1 MMPGSQVTFLL
12 IFLLESVCAASVSPS
27 LLQPP
32 VKRIPIPIGDYDE
45 ETSKTTLSPNPPG
58 FTTTR
63 TVHQLCDYDP
73 CVAQTTPCYVTSE
86 QTGCLCPGL
95 TGPEVRP
102 GAPELREVKLDR
114 TGKVIVHW
122 CAPLSTVTHYK
133 VIPKGGEGQEK
144 VYGEFLRN
152 SSVPGLKVGD
162 TVCVVAI
169 NQAGVSKEECAR
181 YEPPQPDQAAL
192 TAVIIVGCV
201 GFLVL
206 VLLVAVLLL
215 RQRCRKSSMGEGEGL
230 GNPSYM
236 NDGAL

>member
-12 IFLLESVCAASVSPS
+12 IFLLESVCAASVGPS

-32 VKRIPIPIGDYDE
+32 VKHIPIPIGDYDE
-45 ETSKTTLSPNPPG
+45 ETSKTTLSPKLSG
-58 FTTTR
+58 LTTTR
-63 TVHQLCDYDP
+63 AVSQLCDYDP
-73 CVAQTTPCYVTSE
+73 CVAQTTPCSVTSD

-102 GAPELREVKLDR
+102 GAPKLQEVKLDR
-114 TGKVIVHW
+114 SGEVIVHW
-122 CAPLSTVTHYK
+122 CAPRSTVTHYK
-133 VIPKGGEGQEK
+133 VIPKGGEGQGK

-169 NQAGVSKEECAR
+169 NQAGVSEEECAR

-192 TAVIIVGCV
+192 SAVIISGCV

-206 VLLVAVLLL
+206 VSLVAVLLL
-215 RQRCRKSSMGEGEGL
+215 RQRCQKEQYGGRGGTW
-230 GNPSYM
+230 
-236 NDGAL
+236 